1 MYMKNN
7 KGFTL
12 IELMVTIAI
21 IGILALISV
30 PLYRDYVIR
39 VRVTEALIE
48 FEPFRKE
55 LLEIFLLSNGS
66 ASAQIL
72 QLRADIE
79 AENRANGIKG
89 YVSDKYINGHSLDRV
104 NFYFIGEDR
113 GGRLEMKLHLKDGI
127 FPAKMKGINYLPKIA
142 YRMSYPQKY
151 IGSDGNP
158 VNVVKKGSGEVMMF
172 CGQSTDFD
180 IEDWHY
186 KSGNIARRYLPRGCY
201 DASIFLSTPPIKN
214 GAEDF

>member
-12 IELMVTIAI
+12 IELMITIAI
-21 IGILALISV
+21 IGILALVAV

-66 ASAQIL
+66 ASDQIT
-72 QLRADIE
+72 QLRADIQ
-79 AENRANGIKG
+79 AENIANGISG
-89 YVSDKYINGHSLDRV
+89 YTADKYINGNSLHRV
-104 NFYFIGEDR
+104 NFNFIGQDY
-113 GGRLEMKLHLKDGI
+113 GGRVEIKLQLNEGI
-127 FPAKMKGINYLPKIA
+127 FPAKMKGITYLPKIA

-151 IGSDGNP
+151 IGEDGQP
-158 VNVVKKGSGEVMMF
+158 VNIVKQGSGNVMIF

-180 IEDWHY
+180 IENWHY
-186 KSGNIARRYLPRGCY
+186 TSGNIARRYLPRGCY
-201 DASIFLSTPPIKN
+201 DASIFLSSPPIKN

>member
-1 MYMKNN
+1 MCIKNN

-55 LLEIFLLSNGS
+55 LLEIFLLSNGG
-66 ASAQIL
+66 AAAQVK
-72 QLRADIE
+72 QLRADIQ
-79 AENRANGIKG
+79 AKNIANGVTG
-89 YVSDKYINGHSLDRV
+89 YTSHKYIDGHSLDRV
-104 NFYFIGEDR
+104 EFNFVGEDY
-113 GGRLEMKLHLKDGI
+113 GGRAEIKLHLKDGI
-127 FPAKMKGINYLPKIA
+127 FPAKMNGVNYLPKIG
-142 YRMSYPQKY
+142 YRMNYPQKY
-151 IGSDGNP
+151 IGEDGQL

-172 CGQSTDFD
+172 CGQTTNFGG
-180 IEDWHY
+180 ENQHY
-186 KSGNIARRYLPRGCY
+186 KVGNIARRYLPRGCY
-201 DASIFLSTPPIKN
+201 GALLFLSTPVIKN